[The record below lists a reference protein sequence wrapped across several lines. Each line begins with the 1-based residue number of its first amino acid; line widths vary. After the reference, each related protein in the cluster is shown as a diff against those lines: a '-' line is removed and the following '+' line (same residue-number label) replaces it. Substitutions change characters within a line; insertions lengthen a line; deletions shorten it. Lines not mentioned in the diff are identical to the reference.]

1 LSAAM
6 VHHLEE
12 GGSRF
17 IQSSEGST
25 LVTNNRYAYT
35 IQNSDGDSQMI
46 FKNSILNRKWGE

>member
-1 LSAAM
+1 MSAAM